1 MRAVGQRLTV
11 GLAVAGLLA
20 VGGCPT
26 EDPPDDLPPIVDPL
40 SRPAEPTLS
49 VGSFLP
55 ASECVACHPDHV
67 ARWESSSHAYA
78 MVDPVFRALVE
89 VRRADHD
96 GAQDTF
102 CLQCHTAIG
111 TRGGEIV
118 PGFAWE
124 QLSPVVREGVTCE
137 ACHKVSAL
145 ERTWNSGHVL
155 DEGGPMYGPLQA
167 PDGSAPHEHAYSEL
181 HTTSE
186 FCAGCH
192 EVIELDGLPL
202 ERPYSEWLE
211 SPSADD
217 GQTCQDCHMPTYQG
231 PAAEGGDPR
240 TLHDHRFVGIDVPLT
255 EDFASPE
262 QIAEVRGRVLELLDG
277 AASLSLQAE
286 PVAPGATLNLVATVH
301 NNIPRAQP
309 AHRLHVH
316 PTDVAGRGGARRDRR
331 GPLPDGT
338 PRRQRGPA
346 RPLEHPGRLRRPQPR
361 HLRLAPHRPGR
372 SARAV
377 PMAGQR
383 AHQRIHPPDARPD
396 LDVLRAHGGEH
407 AIYEAEVLG
416 QKPTQ
421 TAQRVH
427 LNEVGA
433 RLAGEAVHWART
445 ALTRLWEGAHRV
457 EHAWKLG
464 RREGRNG
471 RQRHGGAQVRV
482 RVRVGVRVRVRVRMR
497 VVQVQAPLS
506 LSLSLSSL
514 HLVPGLVPPL

>member
-1 MRAVGQRLTV
+1 M
-11 GLAVAGLLA
+11 
-20 VGGCPT
+20 GGCPT

-301 NNIPRAQP
+301 NNIPGHNLPTGSTFIRQMWLDVEVRDGTGAVLFQTGHLDANGDLRDHWSTLDAYGDPNLVTYGSRLTAPDGAPELFPWRASEHTSASIP
-309 AHRLHVH
+309 PMHDRTSTFFV
-316 PTDVAGRGGARRDRR
+316 PTAANTT
-331 GPLPDGT
+331 GPLQVT
-338 PRRQRGPA
+338 A
-346 RPLEHPGRLRRPQPR
+346 RVRLRT
-361 HLRLAPHRPGR
+361 
-372 SARAV
+372 
-377 PMAGQR
+377 
-383 AHQRIHPPDARPD
+383 HPPF
-396 LDVLRAHGGEH
+396 LLRA
-407 AIYEAEVLG
+407 LG
-416 QKPTQ
+416 LDALVPNVETYDLALAQ
-421 TAQRVH
+421 TA
-427 LNEVGA
+427 
-433 RLAGEAVHWART
+433 
-445 ALTRLWEGAHRV
+445 V
-457 EHAWKLG
+457 EL
-464 RREGRNG
+464 
-471 RQRHGGAQVRV
+471 
-482 RVRVGVRVRVRVRMR
+482 
-497 VVQVQAPLS
+497 L
-506 LSLSLSSL
+506 
-514 HLVPGLVPPL
+514 